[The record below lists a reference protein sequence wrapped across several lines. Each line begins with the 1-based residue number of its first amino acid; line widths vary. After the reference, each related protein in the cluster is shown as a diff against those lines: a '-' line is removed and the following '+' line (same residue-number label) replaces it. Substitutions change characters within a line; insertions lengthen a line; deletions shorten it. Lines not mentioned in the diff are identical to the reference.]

1 MTKVK
6 RPVLLSFSMLAFA
19 GAGYA
24 AQGDMSQ
31 QQKQQS
37 QPSAQ
42 QQNAASGGSA
52 MSSERGMQRNSL
64 SIEKLKDMKVV
75 GQQGDKVGS
84 ISDVVLNLANHR
96 VQAVV
101 LESGGW
107 FGIGGNNYAFPM
119 SDFKRGQQQD
129 QLVLNV
135 SKEQLKDKQ
144 GFQKTQWPGMDDQ
157 YWTQSGQASAGGTQE
172 AAQQGKLNLVRA
184 SELKGKQVQ
193 DKSGQQVGE
202 IKDVTLDLTGEMR
215 TLVVDV
221 KNGGQA
227 HIPAKQLSRGTGD
240 NIVVAMSADQIQSQA
255 KQSRQRGAASG
266 GTQQQQRGSQQQA
279 R

>member
-1 MTKVK
+1 MTKMM

-24 AQGDMSQ
+24 AQDNA
-31 QQKQQS
+31 K
-37 QPSAQ
+37 Q
-42 QQNAASGGSA
+42 QQNAASGGS
-52 MSSERGMQRNSL
+52 MMKSQSSQRGMQGNAVSVQQF
-64 SIEKLKDMKVV
+64 KDMKVV
-75 GQQGDKVGS
+75 GQQGDEVGE

-119 SDFKRGQQQD
+119 SDFKRGKQQD
-129 QLVLNV
+129 QLVLNM
-135 SKEQLKDKQ
+135 SKEQLKNKQ
-144 GFQKTQWPGMDDQ
+144 GFEKSKWPGMDDQ
-157 YWTQSGQASAGGTQE
+157 YWTQSGKASAGGTQFGGKQQQ
-172 AAQQGKLNLVRA
+172 AAQQGQLNLIRA

-202 IKDVTLDLTGEMR
+202 VQDVIIGLNGEMR
-215 TLVVDV
+215 SLVVDM
-221 KNGGQA
+221 KDGGQA

-240 NIVVAMSADQIQSQA
+240 NLVVGMNAEQIRSQA
-255 KQSRQRGAASG
+255 KQSKQSHNRGAAAG
-266 GTQQQQRGSQQQA
+266 GASSDNAAKGR
-279 R
+279 